1 MGRVVNIREMRM
13 GTTAVLNVLLTEPM
27 VFDSFMERQ
36 ILNYPPLIE
45 YDFQNSVGK
54 LNSSNILETPT
65 MRS

>member
-1 MGRVVNIREMRM
+1 MLV
-13 GTTAVLNVLLTEPM
+13 TEPM